1 MVTFFIMI
9 RPLLTFALSLV
20 LSGWLHAGADVEAAT
35 EFIRVEKSETQTS
48 LQTATTRYSKNGIHI
63 DLIGAV
69 HIADEAYYKKLN
81 DSFKAYPV
89 LLFEMIGGEHLG
101 QGRALPTEM
110 EDKEGAS
117 NSLSFLNTAFDTMQT
132 MLDLSGQK
140 DHIDYT
146 AKNFLHADLTLQEFQ
161 TLQESRKE
169 SLLSFALKQSLQKD
183 TSSQPSSLG
192 LLFAL
197 ISRNPDKLKLQLIDT
212 LGNGDNQMAA
222 MTGENVI
229 INDRNIKC
237 LEVMQ
242 QQIDAGVKTI
252 GIFYGA
258 AHFPDMEARL
268 QKQGFKKT
276 QQQWLDAWVIPSNQ

>member
-1 MVTFFIMI
+1 M
-9 RPLLTFALSLV
+9 A
-20 LSGWLHAGADVEAAT
+20 
-35 EFIRVEKSETQTS
+35 
-48 LQTATTRYSKNGIHI
+48 LQTATTRYSKNDIHV

-89 LLFEMIGGEHLG
+89 LLFEMVGGEQLG
-101 QGRALPTEM
+101 QGRPLPVK
-110 EDKEGAS
+110 KEGAEGAS
-117 NSLSFLNTAFDTMQT
+117 SSLSFLNTVFDTMQKV
-132 MLDLSGQK
+132 LDLSGQK

-146 AKNFLHADLTLQEFQ
+146 AKNFLHADLTLKEFQ

-169 SLLSFALKQSLQKD
+169 SLLSFAIKQSLKED
-183 TSSQPSSLG
+183 PGSQPSSIG
-192 LLFAL
+192 LLVAL
-197 ISRNPDKLKLQLIDT
+197 ITRNPDKLKLQLIDT
-212 LGNGDNQMAA
+212 LGEGDNQMAA

-242 QQIDAGVKTI
+242 QQVDAGVKNI

-268 QKQGFKKT
+268 QKLGFKQT
-276 QQQWLDAWVIPSNQ
+276 QQTWIDAWVIPQQ

>member
-1 MVTFFIMI
+1 MI
-9 RPLLTFALSLV
+9 RSLLPLALILFLPSLA
-20 LSGWLHAGADVEAAT
+20 LAEAEDAPAT
-35 EFIRVEKSETQTS
+35 EFIRVERSDTQVA
-48 LQTATTRYSKNGIHI
+48 LQTATTRYSKNDIHV

-89 LLFEMIGGEHLG
+89 LLFEMVGGEQLG
-101 QGRALPTEM
+101 QGRPLPVK
-110 EDKEGAS
+110 KEGAEGAS
-117 NSLSFLNTAFDTMQT
+117 SSLSFLNTVFDTMQKV
-132 MLDLSGQK
+132 LDLSGQK

-146 AKNFLHADLTLQEFQ
+146 AKNFLHADLTLKEFQ

-169 SLLSFALKQSLQKD
+169 SLLSFAIKQSLKED
-183 TSSQPSSLG
+183 PGSQPSSIG
-192 LLFAL
+192 LLVAL
-197 ISRNPDKLKLQLIDT
+197 ITRNPDKLKLQLIDT
-212 LGNGDNQMAA
+212 LGEGDNQMAA

-242 QQIDAGVKTI
+242 QQVDAGVKNI

-268 QKQGFKKT
+268 QKLGFKQT
-276 QQQWLDAWVIPSNQ
+276 QQTWIDAWVIPQQ